1 MTPGVSVPAD
11 GVRRRPSSYRGVMSS
26 TMLAA
31 ATAETVVGAE
41 DILAIAALLV
51 IAMLAAV
58 SSYRGMQRPRLV
70 LTETEPGVFRAANS
84 DVVRYLVAI
93 PFLLMAWNFL
103 LIIVLIIAANELTGD
118 RIVVVAAAI
127 VLAARVFAHL
137 SPERSHELAKT
148 VPLTLVTLV
157 LISGGIRD
165 DTSLENIAEEFGR
178 TSYTPQALLLLLAA
192 ELVVTALWYWVGV
205 RWWWPRGHD
214 VPGLPRHSVRDD
226 HLRRD
231 QADIDTFTFDSH
243 RS

>member
-1 MTPGVSVPAD
+1 
-11 GVRRRPSSYRGVMSS
+11 MSS

-70 LTETEPGVFRAANS
+70 LTETEPGVFRAAAD
-84 DVVRYLVAI
+84 DVGRYLVAI
-93 PFLLMAWNFL
+93 PFLLVAWNFV
-103 LIIVLIIAANELTGD
+103 LITVLIIAANELTGD
-118 RIVVVAAAI
+118 RIIVVAAAI
-127 VLAARVFAHL
+127 VLAARIFAHL

>member
-1 MTPGVSVPAD
+1 
-11 GVRRRPSSYRGVMSS
+11 
-26 TMLAA
+26 
-31 ATAETVVGAE
+31 
-41 DILAIAALLV
+41 
-51 IAMLAAV
+51 
-58 SSYRGMQRPRLV
+58 
-70 LTETEPGVFRAANS
+70 
-84 DVVRYLVAI
+84 
-93 PFLLMAWNFL
+93 
-103 LIIVLIIAANELTGD
+103 
-118 RIVVVAAAI
+118 VVVAAAI

>member
-1 MTPGVSVPAD
+1 MT
-11 GVRRRPSSYRGVMSS
+11 S
-26 TMLAA
+26 TTLAA
-31 ATAETVVGAE
+31 ATTETVVGAE
-41 DILAIAALLV
+41 DIIGIAALLV

-58 SSYRGMQRPRLV
+58 TSYRGMQRPRLV
-70 LTETEPGVFRAANS
+70 LTETDPGVFRAARA

-93 PFLLMAWNFL
+93 PFLLIGWNFV
-103 LIIVLIIAANELTGD
+103 LIIVLIIAANDLTGD

-165 DTSLENIAEEFGR
+165 ATSLENIADEFAR

-214 VPGLPRHSVRDD
+214 VPGLPRHTVRDD

-231 QADIDTFTFDSH
+231 DADIDTFTFDSH
-243 RS
+243 RG